1 MERNEVTSLKLEI
14 EDLEERIAPGIVT
27 LTVGLN
33 SPQGS
38 HTVVGPAAATD
49 GAVNAFAHITGAGVE
64 IANIEFALA
73 C

>member
-14 EDLEERIAPGIVT
+14 EDLEERIAPGVV

-33 SPQGS
+33 SPEGA
-38 HTVVGPAAATD
+38 HTVAGPDAAIG
-49 GAVNAFAHITGAGVE
+49 GAITAFTNVS
-64 IANIEFALA
+64 ANTVIDNIDVDFT